1 MKKALVL
8 IAAGA
13 LFATAVYAL
22 PDYEP
27 FADATAGGGT
37 TYAVGANLI
46 GQTNAQGQTWYQ
58 AGPISTTLS
67 KIVAGNLSY
76 GELPASQGNSVNF
89 GGTGESARLNLNG
102 GTITSGTI
110 YYSFLLQI
118 TAVSSANTGAAGLVW
133 AGFNNAL
140 GSQSGTPSVMAAQIK
155 TKMLTSSTFALGTS
169 KASTVASDC
178 VWDPITRSVGDTLF
192 VVGSYTLNSGS
203 SSDDVS
209 QMWINP
215 AIGSATPPAATLTAS
230 TGGDISSGLI
240 ASFVLENRDVK
251 ESSGI
256 MDELRFGTWADVTAV
271 PEPSTVVLAGFGAL
285 ALVSWYRARRC

>member
-1 MKKALVL
+1 
-8 IAAGA
+8 
-13 LFATAVYAL
+13 
-22 PDYEP
+22 
-27 FADATAGGGT
+27 
-37 TYAVGANLI
+37 
-46 GQTNAQGQTWYQ
+46 
-58 AGPISTTLS
+58 
-67 KIVAGNLSY
+67 
-76 GELPASQGNSVNF
+76 
-89 GGTGESARLNLNG
+89 
-102 GTITSGTI
+102 
-110 YYSFLLQI
+110 
-118 TAVSSANTGAAGLVW
+118 
-133 AGFNNAL
+133 
-140 GSQSGTPSVMAAQIK
+140 MAAQIK

-215 AIGSATPPAATLTAS
+215 SSSTFGDPSAPAYTLQAT
-230 TGGDISSGLI
+230 TGGDITSGWI
-240 ASFVLENRDVK
+240 ASFVLENRDAK